1 MKNLISFG
9 LLACLSLPALAQVK
23 SLVHKDEKR
32 RYLVYTPASY
42 ASQPQKNFPVVF
54 NFHGGGMSMAEQML
68 YTQMNR
74 AADRHGF
81 IVVYPRGIKD
91 DWNVGFGMS
100 YLEGSDDIGFTEA
113 LLARLKTDYRV
124 DAARV
129 YATGLSRGGFFAL
142 RIAAEL
148 PQLFAAVA
156 SVGAPMPEPVV
167 QHHGKGGAA
176 GKVGVL
182 LVHGTADQV
191 VAYAGKENKGSGY
204 LSAQDTYAYWLRHN
218 GLEGAAA
225 ERRRIDAD
233 PADGTE
239 VSWLEQGDGTHRVA
253 LATIKEGGHTW
264 PGADPFNVGLP
275 IGKTTRDID
284 ANEAIWQFF
293 SRHRRQAEASA
304 AAPADPATHSTYT
317 SR

>member
-1 MKNLISFG
+1 MNILIAV
-9 LLACLSLPALAQVK
+9 LILACSAMPALAQVK

-42 ASQPQKNFPVVF
+42 AAQPQKAYPVVF
-54 NFHGGGMSMAEQML
+54 NFHGGGMTMAEQML

-81 IVVYPRGIKD
+81 IVVYPAGIKQ

-100 YLEGSDDIGFTEA
+100 YLEGTDDIGFTAA
-113 LLARLKTDYRV
+113 LLAKLKQDYRI
-124 DAARV
+124 DGERV

-148 PQLFAAVA
+148 PQLFTAVA
-156 SVGAPMPEPVV
+156 SVGAPMPGPVLE
-167 QHHGKGGAA
+167 HHAQA

-182 LVHGTADQV
+182 LVHGSADQV
-191 VAYAGKENKGSGY
+191 VAFGGKAGDY
-204 LSAQDTYAYWLRHN
+204 LSAQATYAYWLKHN
-218 GLEGAAA
+218 GGAQAP
-225 ERRRIDAD
+225 ESRRTIDAD
-233 PADGTE
+233 R
-239 VSWLEQGDGTHRVA
+239 GDGTGVDWIEQGNGRQSVA
-253 LATIKEGGHTW
+253 LATVRDGGHTW

-284 ANEAIWQFF
+284 ANEAIWDFF
-293 SRHRRQAEASA
+293 SRQRR
-304 AAPADPATHSTYT
+304 
-317 SR
+317 

>member
-1 MKNLISFG
+1 MKLLISLFV
-9 LLACLSLPALAQVK
+9 LACTCLPALAQVT
-23 SLVHKDEKR
+23 SLVHKEEKR

-42 ASQPQKNFPVVF
+42 TTQPQKAFPVVF
-54 NFHGGGMSMAEQML
+54 NFHGSGMSMAEQML

-81 IVVYPRGIKD
+81 IVVYPLGVKQ

-113 LLARLKTDYRV
+113 LLAKLKGDYRV
-124 DAARV
+124 DGARV

-156 SVGAPMPEPVV
+156 SVGGPMPEPVIK
-167 QHHGKGGAA
+167 HHQKPSA
-176 GKVGVL
+176 VGVL

-191 VAYAGKENKGSGY
+191 VAYGGKPGGY
-204 LSAQDTYAYWLRHN
+204 LSAEDSWAYWLKQN
-218 GLEGAAA
+218 GLEAKGAG
-225 ERRRIDAD
+225 RRVIDGDAL
-233 PADGTE
+233 DGTQ
-239 VSWLEQGDGTHRVA
+239 VTWLEQGNGAHSVA
-253 LATIKEGGHTW
+253 LATVREGGHTW

-284 ANEAIWQFF
+284 GNEVIWQFL
-293 SRHRRQAEASA
+293 SKHRR
-304 AAPADPATHSTYT
+304 
-317 SR
+317 